1 MKKLHWLTLILCILG
16 INEGYG
22 QYDPG
27 ATMMIAQNNMLYN
40 NTIQSFVN
48 QNIIND
54 LAYANTK
61 KKPSGNTAGKVG
73 LPPNASVFRII
84 PDSQTSI
91 EVKQTIVDN
100 LKKKNPISG
109 QNLEKALN
117 QYSPFPAY
125 IKLLNSLGLDV
136 QHNYADAFTA
146 YILGMWRIA
155 NGQSANPST
164 AMIQAV
170 RRQVAQTIRPS
181 AWNNRQKQVA
191 AEYMI
196 YELIFANEPYE
207 GSRKAGDKR
216 QMKLDSDAVQQRFLS
231 SNNMDLR
238 SMVVTDQGLT
248 KKR

>member
-1 MKKLHWLTLILCILG
+1 MKKLHWLTLILCIIG

-73 LPPNASVFRII
+73 LPPNSSVFRIV
-84 PDSQTSI
+84 PDGQTSI
-91 EVKQTIVDN
+91 EVKQAIVDN

-109 QNLEKALN
+109 QNLEKVLN

-125 IKLLNSLGLDV
+125 
-136 QHNYADAFTA
+136 
-146 YILGMWRIA
+146 
-155 NGQSANPST
+155 
-164 AMIQAV
+164 
-170 RRQVAQTIRPS
+170 
-181 AWNNRQKQVA
+181 
-191 AEYMI
+191 
-196 YELIFANEPYE
+196 
-207 GSRKAGDKR
+207 
-216 QMKLDSDAVQQRFLS
+216 
-231 SNNMDLR
+231 
-238 SMVVTDQGLT
+238 
-248 KKR
+248 